1 MPRTEGG
8 GHDWVHPLFSEN
20 LPAAYLNP
28 RAVTR
33 NLADK
38 VSKGHTMGLAG
49 REKHC
54 LRHFLSHLDHWE
66 WPAEGLKDF
75 KGEIKNHSMTTK
87 RGDNGVTMNWQ
98 RKGTASIV
106 SSKGFVRWGK
116 KTALCWMPG
125 QPSLKVYDAQLHLLP
140 DAVSEITQQRIYKL
154 QEILRYHNILDCGT
168 KAHWLQKWQC
178 SEGGGNIWLSTKN

>member
-8 GHDWVHPLFSEN
+8 GQDWVHPLFSKN

-54 LRHFLSHLDHWE
+54 LRHFLS
-66 WPAEGLKDF
+66 P
-75 KGEIKNHSMTTK
+75 
-87 RGDNGVTMNWQ
+87 
-98 RKGTASIV
+98 
-106 SSKGFVRWGK
+106 SKG
-116 KTALCWMPG
+116 
-125 QPSLKVYDAQLHLLP
+125 SLLHCQGHQL
-140 DAVSEITQQRIYKL
+140 E
-154 QEILRYHNILDCGT
+154 
-168 KAHWLQKWQC
+168 
-178 SEGGGNIWLSTKN
+178 